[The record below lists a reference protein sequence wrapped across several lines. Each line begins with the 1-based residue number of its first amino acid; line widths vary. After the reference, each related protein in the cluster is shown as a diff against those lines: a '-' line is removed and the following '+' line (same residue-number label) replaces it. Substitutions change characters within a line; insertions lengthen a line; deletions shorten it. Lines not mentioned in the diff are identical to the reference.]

1 MSVLSPYFRR
11 GSLGILGFLI
21 KVPHTVYVTVY
32 PPPPQSRPKLAFD
45 LKPPTKSIAFLSLPF
60 SFSELLK
67 FNVTQEKVRLQS
79 FSFFDNQ
86 RNFFEAFFFK
96 GQVGKTTKGKI
107 QWSYLRFCYLPT

>member
-1 MSVLSPYFRR
+1 M
-11 GSLGILGFLI
+11 
-21 KVPHTVYVTVY
+21 TVY

-86 RNFFEAFFFK
+86 RNFFEAFF
-96 GQVGKTTKGKI
+96 
-107 QWSYLRFCYLPT
+107 LRAKLEKPLRARYSGLICGFVIYQPRLKEQLGLT